1 MMHALFFCQPVVRAS
16 FGILSAAMLVSAA
29 AFVSGCSESPRK
41 PAPESRPVVVTTQA
55 EPVVEPPATKP
66 AEPKQKPAP
75 KPESQAAD
83 ELPPSRY
90 NPDPP
95 YAVEL
100 HVRSPMD
107 KQPGWIRIVQLEDGK
122 KPAAATG
129 SFPEQNQ
136 IHIQT
141 DNVKQIEINIGHLP
155 LAPRKR
161 LSLQIDKLGM
171 ELLRGK
177 RRYVTLERRPTGAW
191 EVVDSRE

>member
-1 MMHALFFCQPVVRAS
+1 MMHAPCSFQFFVRAS
-16 FGILSAAMLVSAA
+16 FGILSTAMLVSGTTL
-29 AFVSGCSESPRK
+29 VCGCSESPRK
-41 PAPESRPVVVTTQA
+41 PAPESKPVDVTTQPA
-55 EPVVEPPATKP
+55 PGVEPPATRP
-66 AEPKQKPAP
+66 ADPKKQPTPQPA
-75 KPESQAAD
+75 SQAAD

-90 NPDPP
+90 DADPP
-95 YAVEL
+95 YTVEL

-107 KQPGWIRIVQLEDGK
+107 KQPGWIRIVQLEDDR

-136 IHIQT
+136 IHLQT

-191 EVVDSRE
+191 EVVDARE